1 MANKSNQRNKLV
13 TREHKVGVNC
23 NSENELH
30 VLQAKQYEGPIP
42 AAEELQRYKE
52 ISPDLPNRILT
63 VFEEDSK
70 HTRDMGRR
78 ALEGSIN
85 FDKRSQLMAF
95 TIIIVGLLGTFFLA
109 YLDKDIASIITGL
122 GTIALIFKG
131 VFSKNNNG
139 K

>member
-1 MANKSNQRNKLV
+1 MK
-13 TREHKVGVNC
+13 
-23 NSENELH
+23 
-30 VLQAKQYEGPIP
+30 
-42 AAEELQRYKE
+42 KE
-52 ISPDLPNRILT
+52 INKFLYFYRFLAT
-63 VFEEDSK
+63 
-70 HTRDMGRR
+70 
-78 ALEGSIN
+78 GSIN

>member
-1 MANKSNQRNKLV
+1 MS
-13 TREHKVGVNC
+13 T
-23 NSENELH
+23 
-30 VLQAKQYEGPIP
+30 
-42 AAEELQRYKE
+42 
-52 ISPDLPNRILT
+52 NRILT

-70 HTRDMGRR
+70 HTRDMGKR

>member
-13 TREHKVGVNC
+13 TKEHKVNVNR
-23 NSENELH
+23 NSENQLR

-42 AAEELQRYKE
+42 TAEELQKYKE
-52 ISPDLPNRILT
+52 IMPDLPDRILT

-70 HTRDMGRR
+70 HTRDMGKR

-85 FDKRSQLMAF
+85 FDKRSQIMAF
-95 TIIIVGLLGTFFLA
+95 TIILVGLLGTFFLA
-109 YLDKDIASIITGL
+109 YLDKDVASIITGV
-122 GTIALIFKG
+122 GTVALIFKG
-131 VFSKNNNG
+131 TFSKNNNE